1 MPRRRFLLLVL
12 ALAVGL
18 TPNLACAMKTDP
30 ADPAAGA
37 LAASPAGETR
47 LGSAQV
53 TVNLPA
59 PSAERLSA
67 ATARGKHLYLA
78 VDGLQVLHP
87 GAVYQVYLDLP
98 TGSAPDP
105 QGPYFVGNLS
115 LYTDPGRTADIRRT
129 YDVTEQ
135 VKVLRQRGEWKGPV
149 RVTFVQERLGG
160 ESNAGGPA
168 AFLRFTQVS
177 LVDR

>member
-1 MPRRRFLLLVL
+1 MPRCRSLLLVL
-12 ALAVGL
+12 TLAGGL
-18 TPNLACAMKTDP
+18 TPNLACAMKTD
-30 ADPAAGA
+30 ASDPAAGA
-37 LAASPAGETR
+37 LAASPAAETR
-47 LGSAQV
+47 LGSSPV

-59 PSAERLSA
+59 PADERLSA

-98 TGSAPDP
+98 AGSAPDP

-115 LYTDPGRTADIRRT
+115 LYTDLGQTAAIRRT

-135 VKVLRQRGEWKGPV
+135 VKALRQRREWKGPV
-149 RVTFVQERLGG
+149 RVTFVQERLGEEAGAG
-160 ESNAGGPA
+160 EPA

-177 LVDR
+177 LVER